1 MAPIR
6 LVVLDIDG
14 TLLDDD
20 KRIPAANLEALRKA
34 RQAGVHVAIASG
46 RMLPTIETVERLL
59 EIDAVVIAYNGGKVV
74 GPREKGRP
82 EIVHQPVPAELAE
95 SFIELS
101 RERGYLLNFYYEDR
115 LYDDDGKDRQR
126 FRDIYSARTGSVYH
140 LVDLESFK
148 GRAPT
153 KMILLADPD
162 ERDRL
167 IEELAPR
174 YDGVW
179 LSRSDPEYLEITRA
193 GVNKGSALP
202 ELARYLGLGLDEVLA
217 VGDADNDIEMLA
229 AAGVGVAVANA
240 RDGAKKA
247 ANWVTERT
255 NNEGAVAEAIERFV
269 LR

>member
-1 MAPIR
+1 EVKRMAPIR

-115 LYDDDGKDRQR
+115 
-126 FRDIYSARTGSVYH
+126 
-140 LVDLESFK
+140 
-148 GRAPT
+148 
-153 KMILLADPD
+153 
-162 ERDRL
+162 
-167 IEELAPR
+167 
-174 YDGVW
+174 
-179 LSRSDPEYLEITRA
+179 
-193 GVNKGSALP
+193 
-202 ELARYLGLGLDEVLA
+202 
-217 VGDADNDIEMLA
+217 
-229 AAGVGVAVANA
+229 
-240 RDGAKKA
+240 
-247 ANWVTERT
+247 
-255 NNEGAVAEAIERFV
+255 
-269 LR
+269 